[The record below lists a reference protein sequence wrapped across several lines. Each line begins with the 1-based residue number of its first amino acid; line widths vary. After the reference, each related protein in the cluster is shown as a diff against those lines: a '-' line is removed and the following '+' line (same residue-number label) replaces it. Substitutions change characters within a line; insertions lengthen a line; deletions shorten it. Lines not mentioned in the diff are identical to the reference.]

1 MLTFIGT
8 YNMKLLIQSFL
19 RLPQVKRKSRNLR
32 VKSGALCFA
41 PYISSLDFYPPLS
54 CSTLAVLKVV
64 SY

>member
-1 MLTFIGT
+1 MFDDSDSDSNYL
-8 YNMKLLIQSFL
+8 
-19 RLPQVKRKSRNLR
+19 SRFAYLKNT
-32 VKSGALCFA
+32 SELCFA